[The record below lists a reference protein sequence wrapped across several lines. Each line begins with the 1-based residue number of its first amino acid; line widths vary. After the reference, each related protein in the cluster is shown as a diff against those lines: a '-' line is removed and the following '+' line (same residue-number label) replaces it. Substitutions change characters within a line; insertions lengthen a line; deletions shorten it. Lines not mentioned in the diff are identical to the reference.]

1 MNIIDIENIYNFRIS
16 RALWRPGP
24 IIGPSA
30 QKIKSLKYRMN
41 KYNEEVDR
49 FVLAINSV
57 LSIISQ
63 KMNKE
68 LGFINYLANSNPEK
82 LKTLP
87 QPILGEHFKH
97 YNLLFTS
104 QMLLIKHG
112 SIVRCNDGDISAS
125 QTQININTES
135 IIENIK
141 FFANLYD
148 PTIAKQKTSGEK
160 PISNLSD
167 TIAALTVLAA
177 KIKNFKTTT
186 KIKKVKGGHEY
197 IPYSKCGGG
206 YVSKDKTIT
215 VILGGKSENKNIVV
229 GYEVD
234 SRIENNIRIVKNWK
248 AKEDFFKKVIVK
260 ELWSPDGLFPLMS
273 EEIDDNPLST
283 FRELQKLC
291 TNSNN
296 YLQYLNL
303 DYAYKKQLDEIKNS
317 NIVETLRQYV
327 LGHAKKYLEK
337 DITIKDGDTPIESM
351 HIIMD
356 TLDTIDDEILEKNRI
371 QGGEKGYR
379 YKLKDK
385 IREYLKDLD
394 EPQLPKCKSDFV
406 FMSEA
411 SFNKLPI
418 DDQVAYIIEIV
429 TNLTD
434 YEKSISDQLHEY
446 EDAQIARAQNLGSL
460 FFGEE
465 ITALYTPGVVEPCIL
480 NEIAFRKK

>member
-1 MNIIDIENIYNFRIS
+1 
-16 RALWRPGP
+16 
-24 IIGPSA
+24 
-30 QKIKSLKYRMN
+30 MN
-41 KYNEEVDR
+41 KYNEDVDR

-68 LGFINYLANSNPEK
+68 LSFINYLANSNPEK

-104 QMLLIKHG
+104 QMLLIKHS
-112 SIVRCNDGDISAS
+112 SIIRCGDGDTAAS

-148 PTIAKQKTSGEK
+148 PTIAKQKKTSGEK

-167 TIAALTVLAA
+167 TIAALSVLAE
-177 KIKNFKTTT
+177 KIKSQ
-186 KIKKVKGGHEY
+186 KIKTKKIKGGILGY
-197 IPYSKCGGG
+197 IPYEKCGGG

-215 VILGGKSENKNIVV
+215 VILGGKSANKNIVV
-229 GYEVD
+229 GYAVD
-234 SRIENNIRIVKNWK
+234 NRIENNIRIVKNWK
-248 AKEDFFKKVIVK
+248 AEEDYFKKVIVK
-260 ELWSPDGLFPLMS
+260 ELWNPDGMFPLMS

-296 YLQYLNL
+296 YLQHLNL
-303 DYAYKKQLDEIKNS
+303 DYAYKKQIDEINNS
-317 NIVETLRQYV
+317 GIIATLRQY
-327 LGHAKKYLEK
+327 LINHAKKYLDK
-337 DITIKDGDTPIESM
+337 DISIDEGETPIESM
-351 HIIMD
+351 RSILEK
-356 TLDTIDDEILEKNRI
+356 LDSIDDEILESNNALI
-371 QGGEKGYR
+371 GEKGYR
-379 YKLKDK
+379 YTLKDK
-385 IREYLKDLD
+385 IREYLTTLD

-411 SFNKLPI
+411 SFTKLPV
-418 DDQVAYIIEIV
+418 DDQIAYIIEIV
-429 TNLTD
+429 KNITD
-434 YEKSISDQLHEY
+434 YEKSISDELHKY
-446 EDAQIARAQNLGSL
+446 EDAQIARAQNLGNL

-465 ITALYTPGVVEPCIL
+465 ITALHTPGVVEPCIL
-480 NEIAFRKK
+480 KEISFRKK